1 MPRQIGGAQ
10 AWLEYAGAMAMVRM
24 LRAMPLERAVSV
36 GAHLGR
42 LAAEVDRFNRK
53 FAIRNLEI
61 AFPQMTPAERLEL
74 IHGVYRNW
82 GRMLAEWAHMDRL
95 DRSNIERYVTYEG
108 KEYWDEAERISNGR
122 GLLVLTAHYGNWELL
137 NVAHSIYGYRVAIV
151 HRPLRNPLIDRVICQ
166 GRVSFGNQLI
176 ARKAGALEMAR
187 MLRRNWMIAV
197 ALDLDVRGGVF
208 VDFFGMPAATSD
220 GVARLA
226 AVSGASIIPC
236 FMVRQ
241 GASARHKITILPP
254 IEIKRSGS
262 RADDIREN
270 TQRFTSTIEKM
281 IRLHPDHWNWIHRRW
296 KTRPEGEQ
304 RFY

>member
-1 MPRQIGGAQ
+1 
-10 AWLEYAGAMAMVRM
+10 MAMVRT
-24 LRAMPLERAVSV
+24 LRAMPLESAVRA
-36 GAHLGR
+36 GARLGR
-42 LAAEVDRFNRK
+42 VAAELDRFNRK
-53 FAIRNLEI
+53 FAIKNLEI
-61 AFPQMTPAERLEL
+61 AFPHMTPAERLEL
-74 IHGVYRNW
+74 IRGVYRNW
-82 GRMLAEWAHMDRL
+82 GRMMAEWAQMDRL
-95 DRSNIERYVTYEG
+95 DRSNIERYVTYDG
-108 KEYWDEAERISNGR
+108 KEYWDEAERMSNGR

-137 NVAHSIYGYRVAIV
+137 NVAHSIYGYRIAIV
-151 HRPLRNPLIDRVICQ
+151 HRPLRNPLIDRAICEA
-166 GRVSFGNQLI
+166 RVRFGNQLI

-197 ALDLDVRGGVF
+197 ALDLDVRNGVF
-208 VDFFGMPAATSD
+208 VDFFGMPASTSD

-226 AVSGASIIPC
+226 AVSGAPVIPC

-254 IEIKRSGS
+254 IEFTRSGS
-262 RADDIREN
+262 RTDDIRET
-270 TQRFTSTIEKM
+270 TQRFTRTIEDM

>member
-10 AWLEYAGAMAMVRM
+10 ARLEYAGAMAMVRM
-24 LRAMPLERAVSV
+24 LRAMPLEQAVRV

-42 LAAEVDRFNRK
+42 LAAELDRPNRK
-53 FAIRNLEI
+53 FAIKNLEM
-61 AFPQMTPAERLEL
+61 AFPAMASAERLEL
-74 IHGVYRNW
+74 IRGVYRNW
-82 GRMLAEWAHMDRL
+82 GRMMAEWAQMDRL

-108 KEYWDEAERISNGR
+108 KEYWDEAERMSNGR

-137 NVAHSIYGYRVAIV
+137 NVAHSIYGYRIAIV
-151 HRPLRNPLIDRVICQ
+151 HRPLRNPLMDRAICQ
-166 GRVSFGNQLI
+166 ARVSFGNQLI

-208 VDFFGMPAATSD
+208 VDFFGVPAATSD

-226 AVSGASIIPC
+226 AVSGAPVVPC

-241 GASARHKITILPP
+241 ENSARHKITILPP
-254 IEIKRSGS
+254 VDIRRSGS
-262 RADDIREN
+262 RTDDIREN
-270 TQRFTSTIEKM
+270 TQRFTSAIEQM
-281 IRLHPDHWNWIHRRW
+281 IRRHPDHWNWIHRRW
-296 KTRPEGEQ
+296 KTRPEGEE